1 MPIAAAAIAGG
12 ATLLGGLVSGNAA
25 ADASR
30 RQADALR
37 EDARNRMFNPVGT
50 TNRFGTSNAQIDPA
64 TGKVISAGYELSPE
78 LKAYQDRFMGLA
90 GDGLTQIENA
100 PGMYAP
106 LTGAAKS
113 MYDLGAQYLAQSPEE
128 VAAKYMRQQQDLID
142 PSRQRSFAQLQQ
154 NMFNT
159 GTGGLSVG
167 ATGMR
172 PGGGEGLRAANPQ
185 MEAYYNVQ
193 AQQDRQLALDA
204 ERMGMD
210 RYKFGQGLFKTG
222 TETLGDYYSG
232 LTDAY
237 KPYTAA
243 MGGVTGL
250 EKTGRLSFEDMIRLG
265 EAGKGGPSNA
275 AGITAQFG
283 ADAYSPFGA
292 ALSGAGKA
300 PELMGGLGNLFG
312 GGARS
317 MFSRTGLGQ
326 SGYGTGFAYGNQD
339 LGLFV

>member
-1 MPIAAAAIAGG
+1 MPIAFLSSPGVIGG
-12 ATLLGGLVSGNAA
+12 ALNVLGGMFGGGSA
-25 ADASR
+25 ADA
-30 RQADALR
+30 
-37 EDARNRMFNPVGT
+37 ERNRAAALEADNEKRRRDQLFSAVGT
-50 TNRFGTSNAQIDPA
+50 TNRFGTSTSQIDPA
-64 TGKVISAGYELSPE
+64 TGKLISAGYELSPE
-78 LKAYQDRFMGLA
+78 LKAFQDRFMGLA
-90 GDGLTQIENA
+90 GGGLTQIENA

-106 LTGAAKS
+106 LTGAARS

-210 RYKFGQGLFKTG
+210 RYKFGQGLFQAG
-222 TETLGDYYSG
+222 TNTLGDYYGG

-243 MGGVTGL
+243 MGGVTRAEDL
-250 EKTGRLSFEDMIRLG
+250 GRLSFGDMERF
-265 EAGKGGPSNA
+265 GKLNMINSPSNS
-275 AGITAQFG
+275 AGITAQYQ
-283 ADAYSPFGA
+283 ADQYSPFGA
-292 ALSGAGKA
+292 LFSGAGGS
-300 PELMGGLGNLFG
+300 PELSDALSRYLRRASYGSDTPPYYDYG
-312 GGARS
+312 
-317 MFSRTGLGQ
+317 RTGPQ
-326 SGYGTGFAYGNQD
+326 
-339 LGLFV
+339 

>member
-12 ATLLGGLVSGNAA
+12 ASLFGSLISGNAA

-37 EDARNRMFNPVGT
+37 EDARNRMFSPVGT
-50 TNRFGTSNAQIDPA
+50 TNRFGTSTSQIDPA
-64 TGKVISAGYELSPE
+64 TGKLISAGYELSPE
-78 LKAYQDRFMGLA
+78 LKAFQDRFMTQA
-90 GDGLTQIENA
+90 GGGLTQIENA

-106 LTGAAKS
+106 LTGAARS

-185 MEAYYNVQ
+185 MEAYYNAQ

-204 ERMGMD
+204 ERMGME
-210 RYKFGQGLFKTG
+210 RYKFGQGLFRTG
-222 TETLGDYYSG
+222 TETLGDYYGG

-237 KPYTAA
+237 KPFTAA

-292 ALSGAGKA
+292 LFSGAGGS
-300 PELMGGLGNLFG
+300 PELSDALSRYLRGSGTTALDTSAYGSGL
-312 GGARS
+312 
-317 MFSRTGLGQ
+317 
-326 SGYGTGFAYGNQD
+326 SGYQRAQTDIYGRT
-339 LGLFV
+339 

>member
-12 ATLLGGLVSGNAA
+12 ASLFGSLISGNAA

-37 EDARNRMFNPVGT
+37 EDARNRMFSPVGT
-50 TNRFGTSNAQIDPA
+50 TNRFGTSTSQIDPA

-78 LKAYQDRFMGLA
+78 LKAFQNRFMGLA
-90 GDGLTQIENA
+90 GDGLTEIGGA
-100 PGMYAP
+100 PGKYAP

-172 PGGGEGLRAANPQ
+172 PGGGMGLSSANPQ
-185 MEAYYNVQ
+185 MEAYYNAQ
-193 AQQDRQLALDA
+193 AQQDRQLALDS
-204 ERMGMD
+204 ERMGME
-210 RYKFGQGLFKTG
+210 RYKFGQGLFRTG
-222 TETLGDYYSG
+222 TETLGDYYGG

-237 KPYTAA
+237 KPFTAA

-275 AGITAQFG
+275 AGITAQYQ
-283 ADAYSPFGA
+283 ADQYSPFGT
-292 ALSGAGKA
+292 ALSGFGKA
-300 PELMGGLGNLFG
+300 PELSDALSRYLRNANSQGPV
-312 GGARS
+312 S
-317 MFSRTGLGQ
+317 MP
-326 SGYGTGFAYGNQD
+326 GYGGMYDTATYMGR
-339 LGLFV
+339 

>member
-243 MGGVTGL
+243 MGGVTRAEDL
-250 EKTGRLSFEDMIRLG
+250 GRLSFGDMERF
-265 EAGKGGPSNA
+265 GKLNMINSPSNA
-275 AGITAQFG
+275 AGITAQYE
-283 ADAYSPFGA
+283 ADQYSPFGA
-292 ALSGAGKA
+292 ALSGAGKS
-300 PELMGGLGNLFG
+300 PELSDALSRYLRNANSQGPV
-312 GGARS
+312 S
-317 MFSRTGLGQ
+317 MP
-326 SGYGTGFAYGNQD
+326 GYGGMYDTATYMGR
-339 LGLFV
+339 

>member
-12 ATLLGGLVSGNAA
+12 ASLFGSLISGNAA

-37 EDARNRMFNPVGT
+37 EDARNRMFSPVGT
-50 TNRFGTSNAQIDPA
+50 TNRFGTSTSQIDPA
-64 TGKVISAGYELSPE
+64 TGKLISAGYELSPE
-78 LKAYQDRFMGLA
+78 LKAFQDRFMTQA
-90 GDGLTQIENA
+90 GGGLTQIENA

-106 LTGAAKS
+106 LTGAARS

-142 PSRQRSFAQLQQ
+142 PSRQRSFAQLRQ

-172 PGGGEGLRAANPQ
+172 PGGGMGLSSANPQ
-185 MEAYYNVQ
+185 MEAYYNAQ

-204 ERMGMD
+204 ERMGME
-210 RYKFGQGLFKTG
+210 RYKFGQGLFRTG
-222 TETLGDYYSG
+222 TETLGDYYGG

-237 KPYTAA
+237 KPFTAA

>member
-12 ATLLGGLVSGNAA
+12 ASLFGSLISGNAA

-37 EDARNRMFNPVGT
+37 EDARNRMFSPVGT
-50 TNRFGTSNAQIDPA
+50 TNRFGTSTSQIDPA
-64 TGKVISAGYELSPE
+64 TGKVIGAGYELSPE
-78 LKAYQDRFMGLA
+78 LKAFQDRFMGLA
-90 GDGLTQIENA
+90 GGGLTQIENA

-172 PGGGEGLRAANPQ
+172 PGGGMGLSSANPQ
-185 MEAYYNVQ
+185 MEAYYNAQ
-193 AQQDRQLALDA
+193 AQQDRLLALDA
-204 ERMGMD
+204 EKMGME
-210 RYKFGQGLFKTG
+210 RYKFGQGLFRTG
-222 TETLGDYYSG
+222 TETLGDYYGG

-237 KPYTAA
+237 KPFTAA
-243 MGGVTGL
+243 MGGATSA
-250 EKTGRLSFEDMIRLG
+250 EKLGRLSFEDMIRLG
-265 EAGKGGPSNA
+265 EANKGGPGNA
-275 AGITAQFG
+275 AGLTAQYN
-283 ADAYSPFGA
+283 ADQYSPFGA
-292 ALSGAGKA
+292 LFAGAGKS
-300 PELMGGLGNLFG
+300 PELSDALAKKFFESSGGPVGMYG
-312 GGARS
+312 Y
-317 MFSRTGLGQ
+317 TGMASPDYIGR
-326 SGYGTGFAYGNQD
+326 
-339 LGLFV
+339 

>member
-1 MPIAAAAIAGG
+1 MPIALLSNPAVIGG
-12 ATLLGGLVSGNAA
+12 GLSLLGGLFGGNAA

-37 EDARNRMFNPVGT
+37 EDARNRMFSPVGT
-50 TNRFGTSNAQIDPA
+50 TNRFGTSTSQIDPA
-64 TGKVISAGYELSPE
+64 TGKVISAGYSLSPE
-78 LKAYQDRFMGLA
+78 LEAFQNRFMGLA
-90 GDGLTQIENA
+90 GDGLTEIGGA
-100 PGMYAP
+100 PGKYAP
-106 LTGAAKS
+106 LIGAARS

-172 PGGGEGLRAANPQ
+172 PGGGMGLSSANPQ
-185 MEAYYNVQ
+185 MEAYYNAQ
-193 AQQDRQLALDA
+193 AQQDRQLALDS
-204 ERMGMD
+204 ERMGME
-210 RYKFGQGLFKTG
+210 RYKFGQGLFRTG
-222 TETLGDYYSG
+222 TETLGDYYGG

-237 KPYTAA
+237 KPFTAA

-283 ADAYSPFGA
+283 ADAYSPFGT
-292 ALSGAGKA
+292 ALSG
-300 PELMGGLGNLFG
+300 FG
-312 GGARS
+312 GDATLTDALSRYLRNANSQGPVS
-317 MFSRTGLGQ
+317 MP
-326 SGYGTGFAYGNQD
+326 GYGGMYDTATYMGR
-339 LGLFV
+339 